1 MKAFKV
7 VGVSRNISVVTERY
21 HLVLIGQDGTVL
33 QAVSLSLPLPKLG
46 EVLFISD
53 WAAHGFELIAQLEGA
68 PRGIEMINEAWAEQL
83 AKALNIWNGP
93 LDTNSSD
100 DEKKLKSWTV
110 TELNRE
116 CDRKFLRT
124 CGIVDEGHS

>member
-7 VGVSRNISVVTERY
+7 VGISRNISVVTERY

-53 WAAHGFELIAQLEGA
+53 WAAHGFELIDQLEGA
-68 PRGIEMINEAWAEQL
+68 PRGLEMINEAWAGQL

-100 DEKKLKSWTV
+100 DE
-110 TELNRE
+110 E
-116 CDRKFLRT
+116 
-124 CGIVDEGHS
+124 